1 VGIAPFRRTLR
12 SLSGN
17 LRYSIIEPVTNG
29 NTDYSGI
36 IMAGNEKECMSKI
49 FAYLFAQKDWDIFLL
64 PDLPQGS
71 PTLELVKSSRG
82 DLPRFS
88 ISEGWICPYITIP
101 DSKEKLLM
109 GLSRRFRRGLQ
120 RSLRKLERE
129 HGRVELK
136 RYCELDSLE
145 EGLDVLFSLHQK
157 RWTLRGE
164 TGVFDKQEMRS
175 IVLQTAKLFAEKNWA
190 RLYFLTVNNRI
201 VAAEYALEYG
211 GRMYGHLCGFD
222 PGFSKYSVGNLL
234 LWKVLDDCVEKG
246 ISEFDFMQG
255 NEAYKFDWTNKYRRS
270 MNVRFVN
277 DRFSSKL
284 MSLIVDATGMLEF
297 YTQKILPNKVFAASA
312 SAVLRKVFCLA

>member
-109 GLSRRFRRGLQ
+109 GLSWRFRRGLQ
-120 RSLRKLERE
+120 RSLRKL
-129 HGRVELK
+129 
-136 RYCELDSLE
+136 
-145 EGLDVLFSLHQK
+145 
-157 RWTLRGE
+157 
-164 TGVFDKQEMRS
+164 
-175 IVLQTAKLFAEKNWA
+175 
-190 RLYFLTVNNRI
+190 
-201 VAAEYALEYG
+201 
-211 GRMYGHLCGFD
+211 
-222 PGFSKYSVGNLL
+222 
-234 LWKVLDDCVEKG
+234 
-246 ISEFDFMQG
+246 
-255 NEAYKFDWTNKYRRS
+255 
-270 MNVRFVN
+270 
-277 DRFSSKL
+277 
-284 MSLIVDATGMLEF
+284 
-297 YTQKILPNKVFAASA
+297 
-312 SAVLRKVFCLA
+312 